1 MLLEFSC
8 LNKKCNFFYYFC
20 KKSACFVTDVNG
32 RGKSFL
38 FLSVGGDCGPALS
51 AGIGW
56 FIGPEQKTYLN
67 MKKLFLAM
75 GVVAM
80 LAGLSSCSK
89 TCTCKQSVGG
99 QVMQTVTMETKGKC
113 SDLNTTQT
121 VMGMTQKTECENE

>member
-1 MLLEFSC
+1 LKFNG
-8 LNKKCNFFYYFC
+8 LNKKCNFFYFFC

-38 FLSVGGDCGPALS
+38 FLSVGRDFGPALS

-89 TCTCKQSVGG
+89 NCVCKQYMNGEL
-99 QVMQTVTMETKGKC
+99 MQTTTVEGKGKC
-113 SDLNTTQT
+113 SDLNVKQE
-121 VMGMTQKTECENE
+121 VMGMVNETKCENE

>member
-1 MLLEFSC
+1 M
-8 LNKKCNFFYYFC
+8 FC
-20 KKSACFVTDVNG
+20 
-32 RGKSFL
+32 SFR
-38 FLSVGGDCGPALS
+38 S
-51 AGIGW
+51 AGILARLCRLELVG
-56 FIGPEQKTYLN
+56 FSGLNKKTYLN